1 MLTAEESRLKA
12 VFSIDIRKDVLIS
25 HECPIGF
32 EKMVSSYSY

>member
-1 MLTAEESRLKA
+1 MLTAEEPTLKA

-25 HECPIGF
+25 HKCPIGF